1 MKPDTV
7 KKVVVA
13 AAMMSMLT
21 LSFGCTVKP
30 RATEPKSETAKAIIP
45 LPVNSRGYVSA
56 RPTSYRL
63 GYGDVIEVK
72 FFHNGEYNETIAVR
86 PDGRISLQ
94 RIGDIDVIGM
104 TPMALDDIITESYA
118 EILVNP
124 DVTVFVREFGGQEV
138 YVLGEVDKP
147 GMYSLVKGM
156 TVLRAIAAA
165 GGAKH
170 SGKMNSIMLVRSDE
184 DMRQAEVSRLDVS
197 LSSLSDNIRNDLPLK
212 AYDIVYIPKTFVA
225 DVNDFISQLY
235 DIILPPFDVWS
246 RWSIWSNR

>member
-7 KKVVVA
+7 KKTLIAVA
-13 AAMMSMLT
+13 MISSLI
-21 LSFGCTVKP
+21 LSTGCTVKP
-30 RATEPKSETAKAIIP
+30 RASEPKSEAAKAIIP

-56 RPTSYRL
+56 RPASYRL

-72 FFHNGEYNETIAVR
+72 FFHNSEYNETVAVR

-94 RIGDIDVIGM
+94 RIGDIDVVGM
-104 TPMALDDIITESYA
+104 TPMALDDIVTESYA

-124 DVTVFVREFGGQEV
+124 DVTVIVREFGGQEV

-147 GMYSLVKGM
+147 GMYSLTKGM
-156 TVLRAIAAA
+156 TILRAVAAA
-165 GGAKH
+165 GGAKR

-184 DMRQAEVSRLDVS
+184 EMRQAEVSRLDVS
-197 LSSLSDNIRNDLPLK
+197 LSSMSENIRNDLPLK
-212 AYDIVYIPKTFVA
+212 DYDIVYVPKTFVA
-225 DVNDFISQLY
+225 DVSDFITQLY